1 MSFGKNSKK
10 QCADTMQIFFE
21 ESVASDPTNNF
32 VTLVFCGAETDHIPD
47 TNGNVWWY
55 DHYQVSKSRHESPR
69 AGIERYVKLQVDTD
83 LPYWIVDYVKRPGS
97 GQTSDPCNDKGM
109 YFRGVE
115 IDISISQQASPDWRH
130 LKWDVSHRKGL
141 KFHQIGL
148 LNARYKVTNVQHLDF
163 RY

>member
-55 DHYQVSKSRHESPR
+55 DHYQVSKNLGMNHPAQELNVMLNFRSIQIYH
-69 AGIERYVKLQVDTD
+69 T
-83 LPYWIVDYVKRPGS
+83 GS
-97 GQTSDPCNDKGM
+97 LTM
-109 YFRGVE
+109 
-115 IDISISQQASPDWRH
+115 
-130 LKWDVSHRKGL
+130 
-141 KFHQIGL
+141 
-148 LNARYKVTNVQHLDF
+148 
-163 RY
+163 